1 MIDLRLFNKVET
13 YKVCTNNIN
22 HLHSTFKYQF
32 IQSIKSIGSNEYE
45 VKVKFFKPINFN
57 WFKLPLVDFLNE
69 DGSISKRFKNLNIS
83 LRVEELREQTKKAHA
98 IDRDRMVKYN
108 LRLVEAWE
116 ELWELGKKE
125 NKTKEEIQRFYLC
138 KDLVKGS
145 DYKSCLAEISKLTGL
160 YQPEK
165 VEIKDTSHTTE
176 WG

>member
-1 MIDLRLFNKVET
+1 MKKLTDKQEKFAQLVVKLGNQSEAYRQAYDVKETTTIESVNQKAYELASRVDIGLR
-13 YKVCTNNIN
+13 I
-22 HLHSTFKYQF
+22 
-32 IQSIKSIGSNEYE
+32 
-45 VKVKFFKPINFN
+45 
-57 WFKLPLVDFLNE
+57 
-69 DGSISKRFKNLNIS
+69 
-83 LRVEELREQTKKAHA
+83 EELREQTKKAHA

-125 NKTKEEIQRFYLC
+125 NKNKEEIQRFYLC

>member
-1 MIDLRLFNKVET
+1 MKKLTDKQEKFAQLVVKLGNQSEAYRQAYDVKET
-13 YKVCTNNIN
+13 TTTESVNVQASA
-22 HLHSTFKYQF
+22 LMS
-32 IQSIKSIGSNEYE
+32 
-45 VKVKFFKPINFN
+45 
-57 WFKLPLVDFLNE
+57 D
-69 DGSISKRFKNLNIS
+69 LNIS

>member
-1 MIDLRLFNKVET
+1 MKKLTDKQEKFAKLVVKLGNQSEAYRQAYDVKET
-13 YKVCTNNIN
+13 TTIESVNVQASVLMSY
-22 HLHSTFKYQF
+22 
-32 IQSIKSIGSNEYE
+32 
-45 VKVKFFKPINFN
+45 
-57 WFKLPLVDFLNE
+57 
-69 DGSISKRFKNLNIS
+69 LNIS

>member
-1 MIDLRLFNKVET
+1 MKKLTDKQEKFAQLVVKLGNQSEAYRQAYDVKET
-13 YKVCTNNIN
+13 TTTESVNVQASV
-22 HLHSTFKYQF
+22 LMS
-32 IQSIKSIGSNEYE
+32 
-45 VKVKFFKPINFN
+45 
-57 WFKLPLVDFLNE
+57 D
-69 DGSISKRFKNLNIS
+69 LNIS
-83 LRVEELREQTKKAHA
+83 LRVQELRDQTKKAHA

>member
-1 MIDLRLFNKVET
+1 MIDLTLFNKVEV
-13 YKVCTNNIN
+13 YKVYSTNLE
-22 HLHSTFKYQF
+22 HLKIKFKYQF

-57 WFKLPLVDFLNE
+57 WFKLPVLMSD
-69 DGSISKRFKNLNIS
+69 LNIS
-83 LRVEELREQTKKAHA
+83 LRVEELREQTKKAHD

-145 DYKSCLAEISKLTGL
+145 DYKSCLSEISKLTGL

-165 VEIKDTSHTTE
+165 REVKDTSHTTE

>member
-1 MIDLRLFNKVET
+1 MKKLTDKQEKFAQLVVKLGNQSEAYRQAYDVKET
-13 YKVCTNNIN
+13 TTTESVNVQASA
-22 HLHSTFKYQF
+22 LMS
-32 IQSIKSIGSNEYE
+32 
-45 VKVKFFKPINFN
+45 
-57 WFKLPLVDFLNE
+57 D
-69 DGSISKRFKNLNIS
+69 LNIS
-83 LRVEELREQTKKAHA
+83 LRVEELREQTKKAHD

-165 VEIKDTSHTTE
+165 REVKDTSHSTE

>member
-1 MIDLRLFNKVET
+1 MKKLTIKQEQFAQLVAKLGNQSEAYRQAYDVKET
-13 YKVCTNNIN
+13 TTTESVNVQASA
-22 HLHSTFKYQF
+22 LMS
-32 IQSIKSIGSNEYE
+32 
-45 VKVKFFKPINFN
+45 
-57 WFKLPLVDFLNE
+57 D
-69 DGSISKRFKNLNIS
+69 LNIS
-83 LRVEELREQTKKAHA
+83 LRVQELRDQTKKAHA

-160 YQPEK
+160 YQPER
-165 VEIKDTSHTTE
+165 VEVKDTSHKTD
-176 WG
+176 WGS

>member
-1 MIDLRLFNKVET
+1 MKKLTDKQERFAQLVVKLGN
-13 YKVCTNNIN
+13 
-22 HLHSTFKYQF
+22 
-32 IQSIKSIGSNEYE
+32 QSEAYRQAYDVSNESADWIT
-45 VKVKFFKPINFN
+45 VKASQMM
-57 WFKLPLVDFLNE
+57 NE
-69 DGSISKRFKNLNIS
+69 DNIRI
-83 LRVEELREQTKKAHA
+83 RVQELREQTKKAHG

-125 NKTKEEIQRFYLC
+125 NKNKEEIQRFYLC

-165 VEIKDTSHTTE
+165 VEVKDTSHTTE

>member
-1 MIDLRLFNKVET
+1 MKKLTDKQEKFAQLVVKLGNQSEAYRQAYDVKET
-13 YKVCTNNIN
+13 TTTESVNVQASA
-22 HLHSTFKYQF
+22 LMS
-32 IQSIKSIGSNEYE
+32 
-45 VKVKFFKPINFN
+45 
-57 WFKLPLVDFLNE
+57 D
-69 DGSISKRFKNLNIS
+69 LNIS
-83 LRVEELREQTKKAHA
+83 LRVQELREQTKKAHA

-165 VEIKDTSHTTE
+165 VEVKDTSHTTE

>member
-1 MIDLRLFNKVET
+1 MKKLES
-13 YKVCTNNIN
+13 IN
-22 HLHSTFKYQF
+22 VQASALMS
-32 IQSIKSIGSNEYE
+32 
-45 VKVKFFKPINFN
+45 
-57 WFKLPLVDFLNE
+57 D
-69 DGSISKRFKNLNIS
+69 LNIS
-83 LRVEELREQTKKAHA
+83 LRVQELRDQTKKAHA

-165 VEIKDTSHTTE
+165 REVKDTSHTTE

>member
-1 MIDLRLFNKVET
+1 MKKLTDKQEKFAQLVVKLGN
-13 YKVCTNNIN
+13 
-22 HLHSTFKYQF
+22 
-32 IQSIKSIGSNEYE
+32 QSEAYRQAYDVNDKDSDWIRIKASQ
-45 VKVKFFKPINFN
+45 
-57 WFKLPLVDFLNE
+57 LCAQD
-69 DGSISKRFKNLNIS
+69 NIS
-83 LRVEELREQTKKAHA
+83 ITIEQLREQTKKAHA

-125 NKTKEEIQRFYLC
+125 NKTKEDIQRFYLC

-165 VEIKDTSHTTE
+165 VEVKDTSHTTE

>member
-1 MIDLRLFNKVET
+1 MKKLTDKQEKFAQLVVKLGNQSEAYRQAYDVKET
-13 YKVCTNNIN
+13 TTTESVNVQASV
-22 HLHSTFKYQF
+22 LMS
-32 IQSIKSIGSNEYE
+32 
-45 VKVKFFKPINFN
+45 
-57 WFKLPLVDFLNE
+57 D
-69 DGSISKRFKNLNIS
+69 LNIS
-83 LRVEELREQTKKAHA
+83 LRVEELREETKKAHA

>member
-1 MIDLRLFNKVET
+1 MKKLTDKQEKFAQLVVKLGNQSEAYRQAYDVKET
-13 YKVCTNNIN
+13 TTIESVNVQASV
-22 HLHSTFKYQF
+22 LMS
-32 IQSIKSIGSNEYE
+32 
-45 VKVKFFKPINFN
+45 
-57 WFKLPLVDFLNE
+57 D
-69 DGSISKRFKNLNIS
+69 LNIS

-125 NKTKEEIQRFYLC
+125 NKNKEEIQRFYLC

>member
-1 MIDLRLFNKVET
+1 MKKLTDKQEKFAQLVVKLGNQSEAYRQAYDVKETTTIESVNQKAYELASRVDIGLR
-13 YKVCTNNIN
+13 I
-22 HLHSTFKYQF
+22 
-32 IQSIKSIGSNEYE
+32 
-45 VKVKFFKPINFN
+45 
-57 WFKLPLVDFLNE
+57 
-69 DGSISKRFKNLNIS
+69 
-83 LRVEELREQTKKAHA
+83 EELREQTKKAHA

-145 DYKSCLAEISKLTGL
+145 DYKSCLAEISKLTEL

>member
-1 MIDLRLFNKVET
+1 MKKLTDKQEKFAQLVVKLGNQSEAYRQAYDVKET
-13 YKVCTNNIN
+13 TTTESVNVQASV
-22 HLHSTFKYQF
+22 LMS
-32 IQSIKSIGSNEYE
+32 
-45 VKVKFFKPINFN
+45 
-57 WFKLPLVDFLNE
+57 D
-69 DGSISKRFKNLNIS
+69 LNIS

-98 IDRDRMVKYN
+98 IDSDRMVKYN

-160 YQPEK
+160 
-165 VEIKDTSHTTE
+165 IGDT
-176 WG
+176 

>member
-1 MIDLRLFNKVET
+1 MKKLTDKQEKFAQLVVKLGNQSESYRQAYDVKET
-13 YKVCTNNIN
+13 TTTESIN
-22 HLHSTFKYQF
+22 VQASALMS
-32 IQSIKSIGSNEYE
+32 
-45 VKVKFFKPINFN
+45 
-57 WFKLPLVDFLNE
+57 D
-69 DGSISKRFKNLNIS
+69 LNIS
-83 LRVEELREQTKKAHA
+83 LRVQELRDQTKKAHA

-165 VEIKDTSHTTE
+165 REVKDTSHTTE

>member
-1 MIDLRLFNKVET
+1 MKKLTDKQEKFAQLVVKLGNQSESYRQAYDVKET
-13 YKVCTNNIN
+13 TTTESVNVQASV
-22 HLHSTFKYQF
+22 LMS
-32 IQSIKSIGSNEYE
+32 
-45 VKVKFFKPINFN
+45 
-57 WFKLPLVDFLNE
+57 D
-69 DGSISKRFKNLNIS
+69 LNIS

>member
-1 MIDLRLFNKVET
+1 MKKLTDKQEKFAQLVVKLGNQSEAYRQAYDVKET
-13 YKVCTNNIN
+13 TTTESVNVQASA
-22 HLHSTFKYQF
+22 LMS
-32 IQSIKSIGSNEYE
+32 
-45 VKVKFFKPINFN
+45 
-57 WFKLPLVDFLNE
+57 D
-69 DGSISKRFKNLNIS
+69 LNIS
-83 LRVEELREQTKKAHA
+83 LRVEELREQTKKAHD

-165 VEIKDTSHTTE
+165 REVKDTSHTTE